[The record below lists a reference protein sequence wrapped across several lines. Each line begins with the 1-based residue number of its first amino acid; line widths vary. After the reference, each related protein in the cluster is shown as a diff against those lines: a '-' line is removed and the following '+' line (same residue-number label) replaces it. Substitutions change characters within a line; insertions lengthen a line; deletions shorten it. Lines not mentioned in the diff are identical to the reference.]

1 MAHRRC
7 GLLRQHDFRSLWLG
21 AAASQFGARMAL
33 VALPLVAVGPL
44 HASAWQV
51 GLVGTLGTVAFLV
64 VGLPAGAVVDRVRQ
78 RRLLIGADLGRAAL
92 VASLAVP
99 AAPGGVALGQLY
111 VVVLGVG
118 VLTVFFDVAHQS
130 YLPRVVRPEEL
141 VEGNARLSTTLAVAQ
156 VAGPALAGLAVE
168 LAGTGPAV
176 LLIAAGFAG
185 SAAYLARIRAADPRP
200 ATAAGRSRLA
210 GQIREGVAYV
220 LRHPVLRVLALAGG
234 AYNMFALVLQA
245 MVPVR
250 LVSELGA
257 SPAAASAYFS
267 AGGAGG
273 ILGAVVA
280 RRLARRLGQHRSAW
294 LCLLATA
301 PFALLTPLIDSAGRI
316 WLAAGGYLLLW
327 AGATASNVAQV
338 SLRQQLC
345 PPDLLGRMNAT
356 MRFLLGGAMPL
367 GALLGT
373 VLGAAADARVALWV
387 GAVGLLLSCLP
398 LLRLRGGN
406 VPGPPPAGVH
416 SSSTRHT

>member
-1 MAHRRC
+1 MTDRRG

-21 AAASQFGARMAL
+21 AVASQFGARMAL
-33 VALPLVAVGPL
+33 VALPLVAAGPM

-78 RRLLIGADLGRAAL
+78 RRLLIGTDLGRAVL

-99 AAPGGVALGQLY
+99 VASGGTALGQVY

-130 YLPRVVRPEEL
+130 YLPRVVRADEL
-141 VEGNARLSTTLAVAQ
+141 VEANARLSTTLAVAQ
-156 VAGPALAGLAVE
+156 VAGPALAGLAVD
-168 LAGTGPAV
+168 LAGTRPAV
-176 LLIAAGFAG
+176 VAIAVGFAG
-185 SAAYLARIRAADPRP
+185 SAAYLARIRAVDTRP
-200 ATAAGRSRLA
+200 VPAGRSRLA
-210 GQIREGVAYV
+210 GQIRDGVAYV
-220 LRHPVLRVLALAGG
+220 LRHRVLRLLALAGG
-234 AYNMFALVLQA
+234 AYNMFALVVQT

-257 SPAAASAYFS
+257 SPATASAYFS

-280 RRLARRLGQHRSAW
+280 RRLVRRLGLYRAVW
-294 LCLLATA
+294 LCLLVTA
-301 PFALLTPLIDSAGRI
+301 PFALLTPLIDSVGGI
-316 WLAAGGYLLLW
+316 WLAAGGYLVLW

-356 MRFLLGGAMPL
+356 MRFLLGGAMPV
-367 GALLGT
+367 GALAGT
-373 VLGAAADARVALWV
+373 VLGAAAGARVALWV

-398 LLRLRGGN
+398 LLRLR
-406 VPGPPPAGVH
+406 VPADRRPA
-416 SSSTRHT
+416 